1 MGRAAVRERR
11 DGRDSV
17 SLRVEMR
24 AELKPMQQG
33 LVALMAFWTAYVT
46 ADSALRQ
53 LDSVAGPDSESDIL
67 STVVSMVDVT
77 PQIPDGPV
85 VQQYQKMIEKK
96 KLSAEVERQQQ
107 LMGPMLARGD
117 AKKIAKK
124 REMEML
130 AEVEI
135 KNRLSKRELSMKKKA
150 KVEDQVEA
158 ARFQAANAR
167 RLERYEKWEHDKVVR
182 NKERLGKLRAHTKGA
197 YSMAK
202 KLFKRKASTKKT
214 AMKSM
219 AEAKASQRQELR
231 MGGDLQLK
239 GDQINNKAL
248 SLLNDQLAAAMT
260 EPTDDNIKFAN
271 DAYTKAAAAVTKEQV
286 AFEEKQAQW
295 KKKDKEDQEL
305 KEKKEAD
312 LHMKK
317 LDLLVAKIKEE
328 KDQKSQRKEKIEED
342 SQYNENREKRS
353 KMLTAENAQKG
364 NFTAELDTKEKE
376 KKAAAP
382 GELYN
387 ERDKK
392 YTERSEKYSGAQG
405 GDESTKYI
413 AKRMKMRACEARAHA
428 KMMLDQSDNK
438 KAGTQSADTKK
449 ATAAKSDQESKK
461 CKTEGGFSEERT
473 EALKEDQAVRRYS
486 LFRL

>member
-1 MGRAAVRERR
+1 
-11 DGRDSV
+11 
-17 SLRVEMR
+17 
-24 AELKPMQQG
+24 
-33 LVALMAFWTAYVT
+33 
-46 ADSALRQ
+46 
-53 LDSVAGPDSESDIL
+53 
-67 STVVSMVDVT
+67 MVDVT

-219 AEAKASQRQELR
+219 ARSESIPKA
-231 MGGDLQLK
+231 G
-239 GDQINNKAL
+239 
-248 SLLNDQLAAAMT
+248 AANGWVPAA
-260 EPTDDNIKFAN
+260 EGRPNQQQGIEFA
-271 DAYTKAAAAVTKEQV
+271 
-286 AFEEKQAQW
+286 
-295 KKKDKEDQEL
+295 
-305 KEKKEAD
+305 
-312 LHMKK
+312 
-317 LDLLVAKIKEE
+317 
-328 KDQKSQRKEKIEED
+328 
-342 SQYNENREKRS
+342 KRS
-353 KMLTAENAQKG
+353 AG
-364 NFTAELDTKEKE
+364 RCD
-376 KKAAAP
+376 
-382 GELYN
+382 
-387 ERDKK
+387 D
-392 YTERSEKYSGAQG
+392 
-405 GDESTKYI
+405 
-413 AKRMKMRACEARAHA
+413 RAYR
-428 KMMLDQSDNK
+428 
-438 KAGTQSADTKK
+438 
-449 ATAAKSDQESKK
+449 
-461 CKTEGGFSEERT
+461 
-473 EALKEDQAVRRYS
+473 
-486 LFRL
+486 

>member
-1 MGRAAVRERR
+1 M
-11 DGRDSV
+11 
-17 SLRVEMR
+17 
-24 AELKPMQQG
+24 
-33 LVALMAFWTAYVT
+33 
-46 ADSALRQ
+46 
-53 LDSVAGPDSESDIL
+53 
-67 STVVSMVDVT
+67 DVT

-96 KLSAEVERQQQ
+96 KLSAEVERQKT

-117 AKKIAKK
+117 AKKLAKK

-135 KNRLSKRELSMKKKA
+135 KNRLGKRELSMKKKA

-182 NKERLGKLRAHTKGA
+182 NKERLGKLKKHTKGA
-197 YSMAK
+197 YDMAK
-202 KLFKRKASTKKT
+202 QLFKRKASTKKT

-219 AEAKASQRQELR
+219 AEAKASQREELR
-231 MGGDLQLK
+231 MGGYLHLK
-239 GDQINNKAL
+239 GDQINFKEL
-248 SLLNDQLAAAMT
+248 GSLNDKLAAAME
-260 EPTDDNIKFAN
+260 EPTDVNIRLAN
-271 DAYTKAAAAVTKEQV
+271 EAYTEAAAAVTKEQV
-286 AFEEKQAQW
+286 GIEEKEAAW
-295 KKKDKEDQEL
+295 KKKDKEEQEL

-317 LDLLVAKIKEE
+317 LDLLAAKIKEE
-328 KDQKSQRKEKIEED
+328 KDQKKQRKQKIEED
-342 SQYNENREKRS
+342 AEYNENKEKKKWHEAVQDIKDKRQ
-353 KMLTAENAQKG
+353 KMIAAENAQKE
-364 NFTAELDTKEKE
+364 NFTAELDTKEKA
-376 KKAAAP
+376 KKKAAP

-392 YTERSEKYSGAQG
+392 YTERSEKYNGAQG

-428 KMMLDQSDNK
+428 KMMLDQADNK
-438 KAGTQSADTKK
+438 NAGTQTSATKK
-449 ATAAKSDQESKK
+449 STAAKADAESKK
-461 CKTEGGFSEERT
+461 CKADGGFSE
-473 EALKEDQAVRRYS
+473 
-486 LFRL
+486 